1 MLYNNVSFH
10 AFGPDKLFVEPSESK
25 HESNYLYEIE
35 EQTDRHLERG
45 VQNTNKSWI
54 YRAFNQLI

>member
-45 VQNTNKSWI
+45 VQNTNK
-54 YRAFNQLI
+54 L